1 MGVKNGDNIFKMASS
16 NEEVKFDF
24 DNINPVEFRLLDGQV
39 DIILRALEL
48 YVYNLDYML
57 DCEKSEDEERQKK
70 IAKVKYTYEQVLSAK
85 AEQVNSKSN
94 SGTDGI
100 PVTIGRKIIQ
110 SENVLKII
118 PDDEEIQAV

>member
-1 MGVKNGDNIFKMASS
+1 MASS

-94 SGTDGI
+94 SETDGI

>member
-1 MGVKNGDNIFKMASS
+1 MASS
-16 NEEVKFDF
+16 NEEVKFNF

-85 AEQVNSKSN
+85 AEQINAKSN
-94 SGTDGI
+94 TGTDEV
-100 PVTIGRKIIQ
+100 PVTTGRKILQNQNI
-110 SENVLKII
+110 LKII
-118 PDDEEIQAV
+118 PDDKESKAV

>member
-1 MGVKNGDNIFKMASS
+1 MASS

-24 DNINPVEFRLLDGQV
+24 TNINPVEFRLLDGQV

-57 DCEKSEDEERQKK
+57 DCEKSDDEEKQKK
-70 IAKVKYTYEQVLSAK
+70 IAKVKYTYELILSAK
-85 AEQVNSKSN
+85 AEQVNAKSN
-94 SGTDGI
+94 NETDEMPI
-100 PVTIGRKIIQ
+100 TIGRKILQ

-118 PDDEEIQAV
+118 PDDKESKVV